1 MSTRPDAC
9 VPNKPRTRSRQCAAM
24 RSEVE
29 PSCNLRKNH
38 HHHSARSGILA
49 GDIHPSIG
57 AIGLRERNAA
67 HVRMPLPVPAHVD
80 PTIGDEQTAHTLA
93 CLIRTPRAHETHNP
107 IAKKNLRSPQHA
119 RIERLIHNG
128 FGQIAIAQGI
138 ATRLDK
144 RSHRG
149 IVGSKSAFLGT
160 RRWAA
165 LTRACTL

>member
-38 HHHSARSGILA
+38 HHHSARSGIPA
-49 GDIHPSIG
+49 EDIRPLVG

-67 HVRMPLPVPAHVD
+67 HVRMSLPAPAHVD
-80 PTIGDEQTAHTLA
+80 PAIGNEQAAYPLVRF
-93 CLIRTPRAHETHNP
+93 IRTPSSHEAHNP

-119 RIERLIHNG
+119 RIERLMHNG